1 MDEQQENA
9 YWPIGSIRGN
19 LYIGTGAGKHL
30 LMAVQKA
37 KVSIKICSPY
47 ISPSLLSLLL
57 DKEDDNVQVQCI
69 TQQIGTDAADKF
81 GLKDTCTRLLKSHL
95 HIDKEQEKLK
105 ERILKQARKS
115 KVIGIC
121 FLGCS
126 FVYWLLHIFFGGL
139 TLPESTEE
147 SFWIFVSNFSVLIIL
162 SIYFFR
168 KENQQVR
175 YAQTINIWE
184 YRYSFTKDLCLLK
197 RDCEKFPHLKL
208 VIVDEKVAYLGSLNF
223 TCSGIKSHIE
233 SCIRIGNE
241 EDQENQENQ
250 ENVKAL
256 INCFDKLWQYCRK
269 DSLSATV
276 LGKYYSKELNP

>member
-1 MDEQQENA
+1 MEEQQENA
-9 YWPIGSIRGN
+9 HWRIGPIYGN
-19 LYIGTGAGKHL
+19 LYIGTGAGSPL
-30 LMAVQKA
+30 LTAVEDA

-69 TQQIGTDAADKF
+69 TQKVGKNWADEF

-105 ERILKQARKS
+105 ERVLKQAHKS

-139 TLPESTEE
+139 TVPESMEE

-168 KENQQVR
+168 KEKQQVR

-184 YRYSFTKDLCLLK
+184 YRYSFTKDFCILRQNCP
-197 RDCEKFPHLKL
+197 KFPHLKL

-223 TCSGIKSHIE
+223 THSGIESHIE
-233 SCIRIGNE
+233 SCIDIKNE
-241 EDQENQENQ
+241 A
-250 ENVKAL
+250 NVKSL

-276 LGKYYSKELNP
+276 LGEYYSKELNP